1 MDVTDDKGNPT
12 GERTT
17 TNTYSKATKYKLGSA
32 LPSATGGLTNT
43 VSWKGVD
50 FSFMFTYGFGGK
62 IYDVYEENLLNDG
75 NKTGYQLITEQADSW
90 TPENT
95 NASNP
100 KFIPNNSNTSNGRS
114 SRYLHNADFIKLKN
128 ISLGYSLPKSLIKKI
143 YYRMYVSMS
152 VQTT

>member
-1 MDVTDDKGNPT
+1 
-12 GERTT
+12 
-17 TNTYSKATKYKLGSA
+17 
-32 LPSATGGLTNT
+32 
-43 VSWKGVD
+43 
-50 FSFMFTYGFGGK
+50 MFTYGFGGK

>member
-1 MDVTDDKGNPT
+1 M
-12 GERTT
+12 ERCRFLIHV
-17 TNTYSKATKYKLGSA
+17 YLRI
-32 LPSATGGLTNT
+32 
-43 VSWKGVD
+43 
-50 FSFMFTYGFGGK
+50 GGK

>member
-1 MDVTDDKGNPT
+1 MDI
-12 GERTT
+12 E
-17 TNTYSKATKYKLGSA
+17 
-32 LPSATGGLTNT
+32 LT
-43 VSWKGVD
+43 
-50 FSFMFTYGFGGK
+50 
-62 IYDVYEENLLNDG
+62 
-75 NKTGYQLITEQADSW
+75 TEQTDSW

-143 YYRMYVSMS
+143 LLQNVRIYVSADNLITWNLDKIQKLWCRIRWCWWFAWWRRYSSIGENIYCRELIYFLTYKPDIWKKYPIFCFYTVDCFIKRLQWFWM
-152 VQTT
+152 